1 MTFTLKIELGNDAMQ
16 TPADVWE
23 AIGQMLKH
31 DTFESVDP
39 WSEDKGRIMDINGN
53 SVGSWEVK

>member
-16 TPADVWE
+16 TGDDVNL
-23 AIGQMLKH
+23 ALKSIFNR
-31 DTFESVDP
+31 T
-39 WSEDKGRIMDINGN
+39 SECDVLSKGNEGSIRDLNGN